1 MTVLWRIGATLTRKA
16 AAVSRSVGTTRYYT
30 SIGAAQITNEI
41 LSL

>member
-16 AAVSRSVGTTRYYT
+16 AAVSRSVGTTRYT
-30 SIGAAQITNEI
+30 SIGAAQIANEI